1 MFMNF
6 LSYLCELNSNIGT
19 IGQAEIIGTTSSAGQ
34 DFNYNANKYKG
45 YLLEML
51 TGNAVL
57 ANTCIPR
64 NMLTFG
70 GDYYLPLTAA
80 DGAYYYV
87 HAVFSSNSVKLSTT
101 SSGFPCRLI
110 GLY

>member
-1 MFMNF
+1 M
-6 LSYLCELNSNIGT
+6 YITALNSNIGT

-34 DFNYNANKYKG
+34 DFSYNVNKYKG

-51 TGNAVL
+51 TENAILGN
-57 ANTCIPR
+57 TYIPQ

-70 GDYYLPLTAA
+70 GDYYLTITAA

-101 SSGFPCRLI
+101 SGGFPCRLM